1 MSLLHPARK
10 VALVCW
16 SVLSSASALAH
27 AGDESAER
35 RRAAELYDRA
45 VALYESA
52 RYAEAARA
60 FYEADEASP
69 SSDAL
74 SSAIAAARLAHDDLL
89 IARAARRAVARE
101 SSDPKLAGDAR
112 AALSEAEAHLARVD
126 LACSPAP
133 CTLSIESNDVAP
145 GRHYLLPGT
154 RVLSARFGAEQVE
167 QRASLAAGSLYTITL
182 TPAPEP
188 EPAPERAPAATHAS
202 KPASAATTR
211 RDATRT
217 KPLPAWSFYA
227 GTGVSLTLVGVTI
240 WSGVDALGDVEHY
253 EKTRMAGDRD
263 AAESSVQRTDLLLAG
278 ALLMSGL
285 TTYAGI
291 AWVDFGGREQA
302 LSVAPRTAGAVV
314 TWSGKL

>member
-1 MSLLHPARK
+1 LSVLLGAP
-10 VALVCW
+10 ALV
-16 SVLSSASALAH
+16 SAR
-27 AGDESAER
+27 DESAER

-74 SSAIAAARLAHDDLL
+74 SSAIAAARLAHDALL
-89 IARAARRAVARE
+89 VARAAKRAVSRE
-101 SSDPKLAGDAR
+101 SSDPKLASDAR

-133 CTLSIESNDVAP
+133 CALSIESTEVAP

-154 RVLSARFGAEQVE
+154 RVLSARFGTVQVE

-182 TPAPEP
+182 APPP
-188 EPAPERAPAATHAS
+188 EPAPVPQGAP
-202 KPASAATTR
+202 P
-211 RDATRT
+211 ATRT
-217 KPLPAWSFYA
+217 AEPETTSTTARDVGSRKPLPAWSFYA
-227 GTGVSLTLVGVTI
+227 GAGVSLTLAGVTI

-253 EKTRMAGDRD
+253 EQTRLAGDRD
-263 AAESSVQRTDLLLAG
+263 TAQSSVRRTDWLLAG
-278 ALLMSGL
+278 TLLMSGL

-291 AWVDFGGREQA
+291 AWVDFGGRPQA
-302 LSVAPRTAGAVV
+302 LSVAPRATGAVV

>member
-1 MSLLHPARK
+1 MLLSAPA
-10 VALVCW
+10 L
-16 SVLSSASALAH
+16 ASAR
-27 AGDESAER
+27 DESAER

-60 FYEADEASP
+60 FYEADQAFP

-74 SSAIAAARLAHDDLL
+74 SSAIAAARLAHDALL
-89 IARAARRAVARE
+89 VARAAQRAVARE
-101 SSDPKLAGDAR
+101 GSDPKLAADAR

-133 CTLSIESNDVAP
+133 CTLSIESHDVAP

-154 RVLSARFGAEQVE
+154 RVLSARFGTEQVE

-182 TPAPEP
+182 TPPPPSA
-188 EPAPERAPAATHAS
+188 PAPQPAPAAT
-202 KPASAATTR
+202 PALEPESAPKTA
-211 RDATRT
+211 RDAAPG

-227 GTGVSLTLVGVTI
+227 GAGVSLALAGVST

-253 EKTRMAGDRD
+253 EGTRAASDRD
-263 AAESSVQRTDLLLAG
+263 TARSSVRRTDLLLAG
-278 ALLMSGL
+278 TLLMSGL

-291 AWVDFGGREQA
+291 AWVDFGGRPQA
-302 LSVAPRTAGAVV
+302 LSVAPHAAGAVL

>member
-16 SVLSSASALAH
+16 SVLLSASALAN
-27 AGDESAER
+27 ARDDSAER

-52 RYAEAARA
+52 RYAEAART

-74 SSAIAAARLAHDDLL
+74 SSAIAAARLAHDALL
-89 IARAARRAVARE
+89 VARAAQRAVARE
-101 SSDPKLAGDAR
+101 GSDPKLAGDAR
-112 AALSEAEAHLARVD
+112 AALSEAEAHLARID

-133 CTLSIESNDVAP
+133 CTLSIESHDVAP

-154 RVLSARFGAEQVE
+154 RVLSARFGTEQVE

-182 TPAPEP
+182 TPPQP
-188 EPAPERAPAATHAS
+188 QPTPQPQPAATHTLKPESAS
-202 KPASAATTR
+202 KPA
-211 RDATRT
+211 RDVAPS

-227 GTGVSLTLVGVTI
+227 GAGVSLTLAGVTI
-240 WSGVDALGDVEHY
+240 WSGLDALGDVEHY
-253 EKTRMAGDRD
+253 EETRVAGDRD
-263 AAESSVQRTDLLLAG
+263 AAQSSVRRSDWLLAG
-278 ALLMSGL
+278 TLLMSGL
-285 TTYAGI
+285 TTYAGV
-291 AWVDFGGREQA
+291 AWVDFGGRQQT